1 MKRALLD
8 VNVLLALLDQDHI
21 DHTRARRWL
30 EAEIEYGWASCAI
43 TENGFVRILSQ
54 PKYPNAASVVEA
66 IDLLERAAGTPHHEF
81 WPCSISLLDNK
92 VIDRSRLH
100 GHRQLTDAYLLAIA
114 TAEGGRFVTFDTAIS
129 TTAVRQADA
138 SNLLVL

>member
-21 DHTRARRWL
+21 DHTRARQWL
-30 EAEIEYGWASCAI
+30 EAEIDHGWASCAI

-54 PKYPNAASVVEA
+54 PKYPNAASIPEA
-66 IDLLERAAGTPHHEF
+66 MTLLERATGTAHHDF
-81 WPCSISLLDNK
+81 WTCSVSLLDDT
-92 VIDRSRLH
+92 VIDRTRLH
-100 GHRQLTDAYLLAIA
+100 GHRQLTDAYLLALA

-129 TTAVRQADA
+129 TTAVRAADE

>member
-21 DHTRARRWL
+21 HHLGARHWL
-30 EAEIEYGWASCAI
+30 EAEIEHGWASCAI

-54 PKYPNAASVVEA
+54 PKYPNAVSISEA
-66 IDLLERAAGTPHHEF
+66 MDLLGQATSTQHHEF
-81 WPCSISLLDNK
+81 WTCSVSLLDDK
-92 VIDRSRLH
+92 MIDRSRLH
-100 GHRQLTDAYLLAIA
+100 DHRQLTDAYLLALA

-129 TTAVRQADA
+129 IAAVHQADE
-138 SNLLVL
+138 SNLVVL